1 LEIDYYHLLGVSPNA
16 TRKEIKLAYRRM
28 AEVYHPD
35 KLRHLPSSVR
45 KEGEDIMRLLNEA
58 KQVLMDPDKR
68 YLYDCRMGRKGSKHD
83 AIIVQEFDRAV
94 AYEPEYYVA
103 LEKEELGGMMS
114 RVLTGLKEVFVKDRE
129 FQSKIAVAQEI
140 VEARVIEDSGF
151 RIRALEKDDDQEIV
165 MKKGVG
171 KRAGRPRVVLD
182 EPGEDEEEIEM
193 TLEFERVTEG
203 SDRSSAPPKRG
214 SRRKNFRIVAI
225 EGDDD
230 TEVPEGSGTEEVEW
244 ED

>member
-1 LEIDYYHLLGVSPNA
+1 LEVDYYHLLGVSPNA

-68 YLYDCRMGRKGSKHD
+68 YLYDCRIGKTGSKQD

-94 AYEPEYYVA
+94 AYEPESYVA
-103 LEKEELGGMMS
+103 LEKEELGSMMS
-114 RVLTGLKEVFVKDRE
+114 RVLTGLKEVFVKDKD
-129 FQSKIAVAQEI
+129 FQSKIAMAQEI
-140 VEARVIEDSGF
+140 VEARVIEDTGF
-151 RIRALEKDDDQEIV
+151 KIRALERDEDYEV
-165 MKKGVG
+165 VAEKGRG
-171 KRAGRPRVVLD
+171 RKRPRVVLD
-182 EPGEDEEEIEM
+182 DLEEEEEIEM
-193 TLEFERVTEG
+193 TLEFKRVTDESG
-203 SDRSSAPPKRG
+203 KRSAPPAPRSKRK
-214 SRRKNFRIVAI
+214 SFRIVAI
-225 EGDDD
+225 EGEEDMDDVEEF
-230 TEVPEGSGTEEVEW
+230 EVQEVDW